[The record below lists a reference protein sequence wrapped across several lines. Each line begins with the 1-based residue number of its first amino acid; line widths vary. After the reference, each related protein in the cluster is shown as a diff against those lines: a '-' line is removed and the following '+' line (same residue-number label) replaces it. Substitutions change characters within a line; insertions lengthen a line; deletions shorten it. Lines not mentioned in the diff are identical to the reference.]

1 MKKVNKDISR
11 VPVLIVCF
19 LALSVSFIIFAI
31 SPFAKDNLSVKFNQQ
46 INIAISETPT
56 PTPVPNKTGK
66 TIVSPT
72 PICSPFPTPTPQS
85 EANFPDQEP
94 TYSLDAALGSPDV
107 DCDGVCN
114 AVDNCFLVYNPRQ
127 KDKNKD
133 GYGDVCDPKT
143 IDKSF
148 TDLRC
153 DIDGDGIP
161 DGKDNCPAVC
171 NPSQT
176 FIDTNENGV
185 NDLCDS
191 VLPDSVSRQSCAKR
205 IKVKSPKSLRIKN
218 SDNR

>member
-1 MKKVNKDISR
+1 VKKVNKNKDISR
-11 VPVLIVCF
+11 VPVLIFCF
-19 LALSVSFIIFAI
+19 LALSVGFIIFAI
-31 SPFAKDNLSVKFNQQ
+31 SPFAKDNLSSKSNQQ
-46 INIAISETPT
+46 INTIISETPT
-56 PTPVPNKTGK
+56 PTPVPNKTGE

-72 PICSPFPTPTPQS
+72 PMCSPTPTPQS
-85 EANFPDQEP
+85 EANNPDQEP
-94 TYSLDAALGSPDV
+94 TLSYDGMLGSPDV
-107 DCDGVCN
+107 DCDGVRN
-114 AVDNCFLVYNPRQ
+114 AVDNCVLAYNPRQ

-133 GYGDVCDPKT
+133 GYGDACDPKT

-171 NPSQT
+171 NPRQT
-176 FIDTNENGV
+176 FLDINENGV

-205 IKVKSPKSLRIKN
+205 IKVKPPKLLRIKD
-218 SDNR
+218 SDNK